1 MIYSPHLTKTM
12 TAQSKVY
19 REEHQEF
26 AQGDRVRMTEASAAQ
41 GIRKGDFGTIAAIG
55 DTLEVRLDKGESVQL
70 TKEQAKHI
78 EHGYA
83 VDSLKTGAPD
93 NVLISQDDSQATSE
107 AVSLSR
113 TGRQVSV
120 YTSDSSAQ
128 ANAVAPTIA
137 LPEQLKPAM
146 PFPVQQQSE
155 APSNAIAPEQA
166 PVVQHRHSRGR

>member
-1 MIYSPHLTKTM
+1 M

-19 REEHQEF
+19 REEHQEI
-26 AQGDRVRMTEASAAQ
+26 AQGDRIRLTEADASQ
-41 GIRKGDFGTIAAIG
+41 GIRKGDFGTVAAIG
-55 DTLEVRLDKGESVQL
+55 DKLEVRLDKGESVQL
-70 TKEQAKHI
+70 NQEQARYI

-93 NVLISQDDSQATSE
+93 KVLISQDGFQTTSE
-107 AVSLSR
+107 AASLSR

-128 ANAVAPTIA
+128 ANAVAP
-137 LPEQLKPAM
+137 PEQLKPSLAL
-146 PFPVQQQSE
+146 PVQQQSE

-166 PVVQHRHSRGR
+166 SVVQRRHSRGR

>member
-1 MIYSPHLTKTM
+1 MS
-12 TAQSKVY
+12 
-19 REEHQEF
+19 
-26 AQGDRVRMTEASAAQ
+26 
-41 GIRKGDFGTIAAIG
+41 
-55 DTLEVRLDKGESVQL
+55 LDKGETVRL

-93 NVLISQDDSQATSE
+93 KVLISQDGFQTPSE
-107 AVSLSR
+107 AASLSR

-128 ANAVAPTIA
+128 ANAVAPTIER
-137 LPEQLKPAM
+137 PEQLKPSLAL
-146 PFPVQQQSE
+146 PVQQQSE
-155 APSNAIAPEQA
+155 APSNALAPEQA